1 MSDLRNWM
9 DDAVRGAAL
18 PALVALVSSCATL
31 SPGESLPT
39 GAQPVEAP
47 VEYAAWW
54 SATESCSQL
63 SGSYDR
69 VEWYVVPGV
78 SSFPTEV
85 GEKVGL
91 WIRSGSRRQ
100 IVIAERYLEHEMVVR
115 HEMLHALMK
124 RGTHPSQMFVGACH
138 LASARVWRDSTL
150 VQDPGNPEG
159 H

>member
-1 MSDLRNWM
+1 M

-18 PALVALVSSCATL
+18 PALVAMVSSCSSL
-31 SPGESLPT
+31 SPGEALPT

-54 SATESCSQL
+54 DATESCALLQ
-63 SGSYDR
+63 GSFDR

-115 HEMLHALMK
+115 HEMLHDL
-124 RGTHPSQMFVGACH
+124 
-138 LASARVWRDSTL
+138 LAR
-150 VQDPGNPEG
+150 EG
-159 H
+159 HPEPYFAERCQLTWETWVESGSELAAAHIH

>member
-115 HEMLHALMK
+115 HEMLHDLLS
-124 RGTHPSQMFVGACH
+124 REGHPEPYFAERCH
-138 LASARVWRDSTL
+138 LTWETWAESGTDLAAA
-150 VQDPGNPEG
+150 
-159 H
+159 HIH